1 MKLQIV
7 KKKAAGF
14 IVLLL
19 SIISFYSCSNN
30 QDLTLSYSFES
41 ATTTIQKISDYQEI
55 KFDSLVDLDLGF
67 YAGNVWLKLEVTNN
81 ESSDSYIV
89 MTNDLINRNYRF
101 YKLDTLKNEL
111 ISVSAHKDVSKY
123 DHRTYNYAKP
133 NFKIDLEA
141 NEKATYFIST
151 ESDGRILQATP
162 TLLKIEEYRS
172 IINQNSIFNIIF
184 FAAIGMLLLIN
195 IFHWSIL
202 KKKIYYYYGFYILSS
217 CLFYLNVEG
226 HLYGLGFTNQIVD
239 HFMFVCIRIW
249 IFSIVLFSSQFL
261 EINLTKPKFYKFI
274 KWLLFTILGGL
285 TLYQFLFFN
294 ASIRHLH
301 LIENV
306 LGFVWAVLAILMIV
320 LSVKERRMQAKYY
333 IIAFS
338 FLVVFIL
345 LGLVDS
351 HTALLPGDPFSYF
364 KIGTFIELTG
374 FTYFIALLIKKDLK
388 KAAILENE
396 LIQNKKELLDISKKL
411 KSRIDSA
418 SANTTIEKTDLLSI
432 FKLLESSFS
441 KDEEWLEFKTKFEE
455 LNPNFLAGLKQKHPN
470 LTKSEIRLLIL
481 IRIGFTQKEIANMLN
496 IAPDSVKKAKQRVR
510 KKLNLS
516 RSTKLTHYLANV
528 H

>member
-1 MKLQIV
+1 M
-7 KKKAAGF
+7 
-14 IVLLL
+14 
-19 SIISFYSCSNN
+19 
-30 QDLTLSYSFES
+30 
-41 ATTTIQKISDYQEI
+41 
-55 KFDSLVDLDLGF
+55 
-67 YAGNVWLKLEVTNN
+67 
-81 ESSDSYIV
+81 
-89 MTNDLINRNYRF
+89 
-101 YKLDTLKNEL
+101 
-111 ISVSAHKDVSKY
+111 
-123 DHRTYNYAKP
+123 
-133 NFKIDLEA
+133 
-141 NEKATYFIST
+141 
-151 ESDGRILQATP
+151 
-162 TLLKIEEYRS
+162 
-172 IINQNSIFNIIF
+172 
-184 FAAIGMLLLIN
+184 
-195 IFHWSIL
+195 
-202 KKKIYYYYGFYILSS
+202 
-217 CLFYLNVEG
+217 
-226 HLYGLGFTNQIVD
+226 
-239 HFMFVCIRIW
+239 
-249 IFSIVLFSSQFL
+249 
-261 EINLTKPKFYKFI
+261 
-274 KWLLFTILGGL
+274 LFTILGGL

-306 LGFVWAVLAILMIV
+306 LGFVWAVLAILMII

-333 IIAFS
+333 LIAFS

-455 LNPNFLAGLKQKHPN
+455 LNPNFLADLKQKHPN